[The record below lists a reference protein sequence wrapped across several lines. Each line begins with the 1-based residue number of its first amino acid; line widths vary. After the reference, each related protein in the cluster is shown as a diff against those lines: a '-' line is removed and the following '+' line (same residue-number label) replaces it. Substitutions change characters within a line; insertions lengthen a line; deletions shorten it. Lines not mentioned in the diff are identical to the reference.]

1 MAMDTGCKGRSMG
14 MKITSVH
21 DADYT
26 ANFHKYK
33 AEFYLKG
40 TLQIRVEAR
49 TLQQVKETLNNW
61 SRLKIPV
68 DDVLAFQKVSKSFIG
83 CTVDDVQYSSD
94 GKSFTINGKRME
106 YI

>member
-1 MAMDTGCKGRSMG
+1 MG

-21 DADYT
+21 DVDYT

-33 AEFYLKG
+33 AEFYFKG
-40 TLQIRVEAR
+40 EFQTTIDTR

-61 SRLKIPV
+61 ARLKIPV
-68 DDVLAFQKVSKSFIG
+68 DDILAFQKVSKSFVG

-94 GKSFTINGKRME
+94 DKSFTINGKKIE

>member
-1 MAMDTGCKGRSMG
+1 MVRPRRVQNAGL
-14 MKITSVH
+14 
-21 DADYT
+21 
-26 ANFHKYK
+26 
-33 AEFYLKG
+33 AEEVIDFAAFYLKG

-61 SRLKIPV
+61 TRLKIPV

-83 CTVDDVQYSSD
+83 CTVDDVQYRSD